1 MKSYNQTM
9 FYIVYNL
16 LKMSKWWKITLYVIL
31 ILAIIA
37 VAMLMFWNTN
47 PDVEI
52 QTDTDTEVLTW
63 EIIEETPEIVDNETP
78 TFEEDVMKDLEWF
91 FGNNNWY
98 EDVEWEFWFTNPEGE

>member
-1 MKSYNQTM
+1 
-9 FYIVYNL
+9 
-16 LKMSKWWKITLYVIL
+16 MSKWWKITLYVIL

-63 EIIEETPEIVDNETP
+63 ENVEEIPEIVDNETP

-91 FGNNNWY
+91 FGNNNGY
-98 EDVEWEFWFTNPEGE
+98 EDVEWEYWFTNPEDE